1 MCLINTIGI
10 IFFTQQ
16 KYILKKHKI
25 YPVLQ
30 MCLENG
36 ITLGYN
42 RAFKHNDHPTE
53 EAIKESIQQA
63 ITNEICEWFDFED
76 VQEK

>member
-1 MCLINTIGI
+1 M
-10 IFFTQQ
+10 
-16 KYILKKHKI
+16 KPKI
-25 YPVLQ
+25 YPVLE
-30 MCLENG
+30 MCLEKG

-53 EAIKESIQQA
+53 DAIKESIHKA
-63 ITNEICEWFDFED
+63 ILNEIYEWFDFED

>member
-1 MCLINTIGI
+1 M
-10 IFFTQQ
+10 
-16 KYILKKHKI
+16 KPKI
-25 YPVLQ
+25 YPVLE

-53 EAIKESIQQA
+53 DAIKESIHKE
-63 ITNEICEWFDFED
+63 ILNEIYEWFDFED

>member
-1 MCLINTIGI
+1 M
-10 IFFTQQ
+10 
-16 KYILKKHKI
+16 KPKI
-25 YPVLQ
+25 YPVLD

-53 EAIKESIQQA
+53 DAIKESIHRA
-63 ITNEICEWFDFED
+63 ILNEIYEWFDFED